1 MRAGCFGAF
10 LCHFELPRRERDR
23 AGWASLSSQP
33 FLLRVNHVRTV
44 DTTKTC
50 VPRASCPLPG
60 AAWRVAGAAWRV
72 RTRHPARA
80 PPPRTYL
87 RPGPAPPRPTRHTY
101 RYPPAP
107 PRRGRAPTAHHPAGL
122 QEVSI
127 SRKFSR
133 RSLGV
138 RGGLAPGCGWC
149 ARPPAAGRLSNL
161 FEWSGA
167 CFPPALHRSR
177 VGDGSLDGRLI
188 PAEHHVSAAAALL
201 ALQLGDEAGA
211 AALLALTAKLDLD
224 PAVAGLGALA
234 QVERHACRGRR
245 GPERRGW
252 QR

>member
-1 MRAGCFGAF
+1 MARA
-10 LCHFELPRRERDR
+10 
-23 AGWASLSSQP
+23 
-33 FLLRVNHVRTV
+33 
-44 DTTKTC
+44 
-50 VPRASCPLPG
+50 
-60 AAWRVAGAAWRV
+60 
-72 RTRHPARA
+72 HPARA
-80 PPPRTYL
+80 PPPRTYDIL
-87 RPGPAPPRPTRHTY
+87 PATWPCPPAPHT
-101 RYPPAP
+101 YPPAP
-107 PRRGRAPTAHHPAGL
+107 PRRGRAPHTT
-122 QEVSI
+122 QQDCRRCQ
-127 SRKFSR
+127 SRASSR
-133 RSLGV
+133 AALS
-138 RGGLAPGCGWC
+138 GCGEVWLRAVAG
-149 ARPPAAGRLSNL
+149 ARAPPLPAAGRLSNL

-234 QVERHACRGRR
+234 QVELHACRGRR